1 MHDLA
6 AAIDQELRPRE
17 AAGIDITL
25 LQVIFEPIERRLGHS
40 GGFGRGGGRGYHRA
54 LISGGRCGLDSRKVC
69 AVPTGRAYP
78 ARSAG
83 IGCPQPS
90 FIPQDS
96 KMRQFS
102 ETELTAAVIRSFDDT
117 PNPRAKFLLQELV
130 KSLHDYVRKT
140 DLTFEEW
147 EYAID
152 FLTRT
157 GQKCTEIRQ
166 EFILLSDVLGVSM
179 LVDAVN
185 HRDREGA
192 TETTVLGPFY
202 VGEHKVAPHGT
213 DISASLPGERMFV
226 QSRVADLKGKPLAG
240 VPVDVWHA
248 DDDGFYDSQKPSY
261 ATQGPSSRARFITDA
276 DGRFFFRTILPC
288 SYPIPTDG
296 PVGEMIVQTRRH
308 AMRPAHV
315 HFLVDAPG
323 HQPLITHVF
332 MDGDKYLDSDV
343 VFGVKDELVARI
355 ERRTD
360 PTMPDGKPAAAPWH
374 LMTYEFRM
382 KPGDGSAPKPM
393 GVKAKEDA

>member
-1 MHDLA
+1 M
-6 AAIDQELRPRE
+6 P
-17 AAGIDITL
+17 
-25 LQVIFEPIERRLGHS
+25 
-40 GGFGRGGGRGYHRA
+40 
-54 LISGGRCGLDSRKVC
+54 
-69 AVPTGRAYP
+69 
-78 ARSAG
+78 
-83 IGCPQPS
+83 
-90 FIPQDS
+90 
-96 KMRQFS
+96 QFS
-102 ETELTAAVIRSFDDT
+102 EAELTAAVVRSFEDT

-130 KSLHDYVRKT
+130 KSLHDYVSKT

-147 EYAID
+147 EYTMD

-157 GQKCTEIRQ
+157 GQKCTDIRQ

-185 HRDREGA
+185 HREREGA

-202 VGEHKVAPHGT
+202 VGEHKVTPHGT
-213 DISASLPGERMFV
+213 DISAKLPGERMFV
-226 QSRVADLKGKPLAG
+226 QSRVTDLDGKPLAG

-261 ATQGPSSRARFITDA
+261 ATQGPSSRARFNTDD

-296 PVGEMIVQTRRH
+296 PVGEMIIQTRRH

-315 HFLVDAPG
+315 HFLVAAAG
-323 HQPLITHVF
+323 YEPLITHVF
-332 MDGDKYLDSDV
+332 MEGDKYLDSDV

-355 ERRTD
+355 EKRTD
-360 PTMPDGKPAAAPWH
+360 SVAPDGKPIGTPWH

-382 KPGDGSAPKPM
+382 KPGEGTAPTPL
-393 GVKAKEDA
+393 GVKVTEDA